1 MINAVKRHIKSVV
14 SVLSDTHLVT
24 SLGVRMRKP
33 IDKNGMWIGWTDV
46 ETAEHLDS
54 VKKYTTIQSLPKE
67 EKIVLKE
74 GCGERA
80 ERGGCGRS

>member
-1 MINAVKRHIKSVV
+1 MLNAVKRTIKSVV
-14 SVLSDTHLVT
+14 SILPDTHLVT

-46 ETAEHLDS
+46 EVAEHLDS
-54 VKKYTTIQSLPKE
+54 VKKYSTITTPVV
-67 EKIVLKE
+67 EKVVLKE